1 MKKGQ
6 RRRERQAQHERK
18 RDYMAGVLT
27 SPEFMQA
34 ASGRMLGQSMI
45 DHRGHYTCTYG
56 YDEHGQ
62 WVKTTEFLTPHVGE
76 RIDLLKAGKE

>member
-18 RDYMAGVLT
+18 RDYMPSFGHSFV
-27 SPEFMQA
+27 PM
-34 ASGRMLGQSMI
+34 GQSLI
-45 DHRGHYTCTYG
+45 NSEGHYTCTYG

-62 WVKTTEFLTPHVGE
+62 WVKTTEFLTPHGGE